1 MSKIVSWGLS
11 MLVLVATPSLATA
24 GWVIEWKNT
33 PIRKD
38 VPQDSEVSTAS
49 ISGNKS
55 RMEQPHL
62 TTVYDYEKSTFTV
75 MNPKAKFFWT
85 GGIDEYVKLSAK
97 RRDEGMRKNTTAKKG
112 KPVGELPE
120 LDVESLPEV
129 TIQRSGEQRQIAGHD
144 TVKYVIQINEE
155 LFQEVWL
162 AEGLDVAADLDP
174 KKFVAYQRKNSRGMI
189 GGSAKPYNALY
200 RSQAYQE
207 MLEKGFPLETLTHHL
222 AGGFQQTAQ
231 SIKQVEVDP
240 ASYATPSDYR
250 RVQLQDVFKVE
261 PE

>member
-1 MSKIVSWGLS
+1 MSKIASWSLS
-11 MLVLVATPSLATA
+11 MLALVAIPSLAGA

-38 VPQDSEVSTAS
+38 VPQDSEMATAS

-55 RMEQPHL
+55 RIEQPHL
-62 TTVYDYEKSTFTV
+62 TTIYDFDKSTFTV
-75 MNPKAKFFWT
+75 INPVAKFFWT
-85 GGIDEYVKLSAK
+85 GDIEEYVKLSVK
-97 RRDEGMRKNTTAKKG
+97 RRDEAMRKTMTANKD
-112 KPVGELPE
+112 KPVGELPK
-120 LDVESLPEV
+120 LDVEKLPEV
-129 TIQRSGEQRQIAGHD
+129 TIRRSGEQRQIAGHD

-162 AEGLDVAADLDP
+162 AEGLRVAADLDP
-174 KKFVAYQRKNSRGMI
+174 GKFVAYQRKNSRGMI
-189 GGSAKPYNALY
+189 GGSAQPYNALY
-200 RSQAYQE
+200 RSRDYQD
-207 MLEKGFPLETLTHHL
+207 MLAKGFPLETLTHHL

-231 SIKQVEVDP
+231 SIKQVEIDP
-240 ASYATPSDYR
+240 ASFATPSDYR